1 MLDVLEASYAGK
13 IIATMLMSMV
23 PIVELR
29 GGIPFGVA
37 LGLSPGTAMIAAIIG
52 NIIPIPFIILF
63 IKKIFQWMR
72 RFAPLERL
80 VEYFESKAA
89 NKSDRVTRYK
99 KFGLCLFVAIP
110 LPGTGAWMGALIAAI
125 LDMKLKDSFPVILLG
140 IIIASVLVTSLTYG
154 VVSIF

>member
-1 MLDVLEASYAGK
+1 MLDILEASYAGK

-37 LGLSPGTAMIAAIIG
+37 LGLSPGVSMISAIIG

-63 IKKIFQWMR
+63 IKKIFRWMR
-72 RFAPLERL
+72 RFAPLEKV
-80 VEYFESKAA
+80 VEYFEAKAA
-89 NKSDRVTRYK
+89 NKSDRVTKYK

-140 IIIASVLVTSLTYG
+140 IIIASVLVTGITYG
-154 VVSIF
+154 FVSIF

>member
-1 MLDVLEASYAGK
+1 MLDILEASYAGK

-37 LGLSPGTAMIAAIIG
+37 LGLPPGVSMISAIIG

-63 IKKIFQWMR
+63 IKKIFRWMR
-72 RFAPLERL
+72 RFAPLEKV
-80 VEYFESKAA
+80 VEYFEAKAA
-89 NKSDRVTRYK
+89 NKSDRVTKYK

-140 IIIASVLVTSLTYG
+140 IIIASVLVTGITYG
-154 VVSIF
+154 FVSIF

>member
-1 MLDVLEASYAGK
+1 MLDILEASYAGK

-37 LGLSPGTAMIAAIIG
+37 LGLSPGVSMISAIIG

-63 IKKIFQWMR
+63 IKKIFRWMR
-72 RFAPLERL
+72 RFAPLEKV
-80 VEYFESKAA
+80 VEYFEAKAD
-89 NKSDRVTRYK
+89 NKSDRVTKYK

-110 LPGTGAWMGALIAAI
+110 LPGPGAWMGALIAAI

-140 IIIASVLVTSLTYG
+140 IIIASVLVTGITYG
-154 VVSIF
+154 FVSIF

>member
-1 MLDVLEASYAGK
+1 
-13 IIATMLMSMV
+13 MSMV

-37 LGLSPGTAMIAAIIG
+37 MGLPPGTAMISAIIG

-63 IKKIFQWMR
+63 IKKIFHWMR
-72 RFAPLERL
+72 RFAPLERI
-80 VEYFESKAA
+80 VEYFETKAE
-89 NKSDRVTRYK
+89 NKSDRVTKYK

-125 LDMKLKDSFPVILLG
+125 LDMKLKDAFPVVLLG
-140 IIIASVLVTSLTYG
+140 IVIASVLVTGITYG
-154 VVSIF
+154 FVSIF